1 MHPADVGTL
10 MKLAEPPEDQP
21 VPEENQ
27 VITRPF
33 LVDSVSLQPV
43 PVRVVQL
50 LEWHHSRVPTI
61 VVVVRRS
68 P

>member
-1 MHPADVGTL
+1 MHPSDVGTL
-10 MKLAEPPEDQP
+10 VKLEEPPGEQR
-21 VPEENQ
+21 VPEEDQ

-61 VVVVRRS
+61 VVVVRRN